1 MDKGALFILCVFS
14 LAIWIIVS
22 KQFVKPSNEKSS
34 GKMITLLI
42 AGILSTSVITISLI
56 QNLL

>member
-14 LAIWIIVS
+14 LAIWIMVS
-22 KQFVKPSNEKSS
+22 KEFVKPSKKISS
-34 GKMITLLI
+34 KKMITLLI
-42 AGILSTSVITISLI
+42 AGIFSTSVITISLI